1 MTLLSERNDKTILI
15 CTTIDDSCEHWL
27 DMKKMTITSPDY
39 PKWYK
44 ANGVGC
50 EWTVIAPKGNIIS
63 IEFIKFHVGA

>member
-1 MTLLSERNDKTILI
+1 MISKSGRNSKII
-15 CTTIDDSCEHWL
+15 SPITTDDTCEYWM
-27 DMKKMTITSPDY
+27 DMEKMTITSPDY